1 MEPEVNGYSMPKW
14 ATTCTYHS
22 SHSSLI
28 KQKFAF
34 ATGST
39 SSEAIVK
46 VLAEGFER
54 YALEQNRSERKEK
67 ANKLKE
73 PFLDPRIVVPYS
85 PYQLKFLKG
94 IRLFD
99 PDKEIEWVA
108 GARQINGEKIW
119 VPKELVILRH
129 KTNTKWWRII
139 FIVRVQTGVA
149 AHFDKQVAIESALY
163 ELIERDAFSVTWYAK
178 PVSIQFCADYCQAV

>member
-14 ATTCTYHS
+14 AATCTYHS

-108 GARQINGEKIW
+108 GVRQINGEKIW
-119 VPKELVILRH
+119 VPKELVYYATR
-129 KTNTKWWRII
+129 
-139 FIVRVQTGVA
+139 QTLNGGGLFYRASSNGVA
-149 AHFDKQVAIESALY
+149 AHFDKQVAIESAIY
-163 ELIERDAFSVTWYAK
+163 ELIERDAFSVTLACQTPCLFNSARIVAK
-178 PVSIQFCADYCQAV
+178 